1 MPVPL
6 SFCATRRARLAFLS
20 VFLTTIVI
28 VSSMGAIPSALAAPK
43 KTDKREIDARQAF
56 AAGRYEEALD
66 LFAQLYAE
74 KLHPTYLRN
83 IGRCHQN
90 LEQPEKANNA
100 FRDYLRQAK
109 DLSPAEKAEIEGYI
123 AEMDALKKKQDAD
136 RAAAARPPAPVI
148 PLVAVAPARTETDP
162 THPNLVQIS
171 TPPLD
176 AAPEPAPF
184 YTRGW
189 FWGTV
194 GGVVVLGVVGGLWA
208 GGVFSKASNHCPAGT
223 TCLP

>member
-1 MPVPL
+1 MSLPFFSYSVRPARIAIL
-6 SFCATRRARLAFLS
+6 SLFLASTLGVSTIWQLPTARAAT
-20 VFLTTIVI
+20 
-28 VSSMGAIPSALAAPK
+28 K
-43 KTDKREIDARQAF
+43 KADKREIDARQAF
-56 AAGRYEEALD
+56 AAGRYQQALD
-66 LFAQLYAE
+66 LFAALYAE

-90 LEQPEKANNA
+90 LQQPDKAINA

-109 DLSPAEKAEIEGYI
+109 DLPSAEKVEIDGYI
-123 AEMDALKKKQDAD
+123 VEMEALQKKQDAES
-136 RAAAARPPAPVI
+136 AP
-148 PLVAVAPARTETDP
+148 AVANPPPPVLPMAGTESETA
-162 THPNLVQIS
+162 HPNLVQAS
-171 TPPLD
+171 TLPTTP
-176 AAPEPAPF
+176 ASEPAPF

-223 TCLP
+223 VCIP